1 LTGVHPALVILRR
14 MILREILKK
23 IRQIEL
29 CTNRIVNETLAGFSF
44 QSPEKF
50 GGIPCAMKNGNDG
63 KSIVLNREVNAVRL
77 ESFQTNA
84 LRPPTNFAKH
94 FRLRLRPL
102 QSLNNFLSEFL
113 SEAGNLIF
121 IPNDCL
127 KEFGLRLWLENKL
140 KTHHQPKRCFI
151 SALTCSQGIPLWGV
165 FSKSARRRSSS
176 AICSGV
182 KSGSTHPSSSP
193 YSSQTFSTNAR
204 FSSVGID
211 RICSMRSVALIDSS
225 LLTNDLFASS

>member
-1 LTGVHPALVILRR
+1 

-29 CTNRIVNETLAGFSF
+29 RTNPIVNETLAGFSL
-44 QSPEKF
+44 QPPEKF
-50 GGIPCAMKNGNDG
+50 GGIPSAVKNGNDG
-63 KSIVLNREVNAVRL
+63 KSTILDCKVDAVRL
-77 ESFQTNA
+77 EPFQTNA
-84 LRPPTNFAKH
+84 LRPTANLAKH
-94 FRLRLRPL
+94 FRLRLCSF

-113 SEAGNLIF
+113 SEAGNLVF
-121 IPNDCL
+121 IPNYCL
-127 KEFGLRLWLENKL
+127 KKFSLRLWLENKL
-140 KTHHQPKRCFI
+140 KTHYQPKRCFI
-151 SALTCSQGIPLWGV
+151 SALTCSQGIPLWGF

-225 LLTNDLFASS
+225 LPADDLFAST